1 MSTTLLIIWWS
12 ILNYLTLISY
22 GSRNLAHEASQ
33 SSGQASWIH
42 DFSRLVGS
50 LEVTSQEVTS
60 ILALLSA
67 AVTNGNPLPPY
78 LQAPKPYQLI
88 RRLEEL
94 DPNILSMTHISEP
107 GYSAFAVIQIAS
119 SLVSD
124 DLAKLIEWAVFF
136 EIDSMVLIADKRMS

>member
-1 MSTTLLIIWWS
+1 MTLLLIVQHS
-12 ILNYLTLISY
+12 ILNYLSLISY
-22 GSRNLAHEASQ
+22 GSRTLTHERSQ

-50 LEVTSQEVTS
+50 IELTSREITT

-78 LQAPKPYQLI
+78 LKAPKAYQLSQ
-88 RRLEEL
+88 RLEKL

-124 DLAKLIEWAVFF
+124 DLAKLIA
-136 EIDSMVLIADKRMS
+136 